1 MLTVLEI
8 AQKQRILPILIKK
21 NIYHVMEPIRLQEKH
36 EKNTNLLLKASDES
50 CLSSAS
56 VSLNN
61 IERQAPFDNCL
72 NMRTPRQ
79 VRASELKPAGY
90 KYLSSRNL
98 AIHVRAT

>member
-1 MLTVLEI
+1 
-8 AQKQRILPILIKK
+8 
-21 NIYHVMEPIRLQEKH
+21 MEPIRLQEKH